1 MGDPLAIVE
10 AEISKSN
17 DLYNL
22 YKVVQRVKRVKG
34 VIIKG
39 KPFWECRRCDR
50 LSRFPSAR
58 PSPGSVTGLACEI
71 SCLSHVDIHLPAN
84 FTSYSY
90 LGNLRFIL
98 HRQKMGLWIL
108 ITLGYSFMF
117 RLIHRR
123 LDLGV

>member
-22 YKVVQRVKRVKG
+22 YKVVQRVKG

-39 KPFWECRRCDR
+39 KLFWECRRCDR

-71 SCLSHVDIHLPAN
+71 SCLSYVDIHLPTN

-90 LGNLRFIL
+90 LGNLSFIL
-98 HRQKMGLWIL
+98 QRQKMGLWKL
-108 ITLGYSFMF
+108 FTLGYSSMF

-123 LDLGV
+123 LD